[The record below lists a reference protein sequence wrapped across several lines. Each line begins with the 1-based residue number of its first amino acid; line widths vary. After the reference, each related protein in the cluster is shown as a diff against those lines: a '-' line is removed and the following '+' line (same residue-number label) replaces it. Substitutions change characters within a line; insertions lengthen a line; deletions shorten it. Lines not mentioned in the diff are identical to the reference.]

1 MSILS
6 TSLSRIKESPTIAIT
21 QKARLLKESGKEVIA
36 LASGEPD
43 FDTPDNIKAA
53 AIKAIKEG
61 QTKYTAVDGTP
72 ELKKAIVNKFKREN
86 NLIFDVDNITVGTGG
101 KQVIYNCILATINP
115 GDEVIIPAPYWVS
128 YPDIV
133 LLAGGTPKFVE
144 CDEQSDFKISA
155 EQLEKLI
162 TNKTKWFILNSP
174 ANPTGMC
181 YSRSEL
187 TELVKVLKK
196 HKHVNILTDDIYEHI
211 IYHDVKSAN
220 DPKFVNILEI
230 DNSLKDRTIVING
243 VSKAYAMTGWR
254 IGYAAGSKELI
265 KAMQKIQS
273 QSTTNPSSISQAA
286 AIKAIKEGQTKY
298 TAVDGTPELKKAIVN
313 KFKRENNLSF
323 DVENITVGTGGKQV
337 IYNCILA
344 TINPGDEVII
354 PAPYWVS
361 YPDIVLLAGGTPKFV
376 ECDEQSDFKISAE
389 QLEKLITNK
398 TKWFIL
404 NSPANPTGMCY
415 SRSELTELVKVLKKH
430 KHVNILTDDIYE
442 HIIYQDVKSA
452 NDPKFVNILEIDN
465 ALKDRTI
472 VINGVSKAYAMTG
485 WRIGYAAGPKE
496 LIKGIQ
502 KIQSQSTTNPSSIS
516 QAAAVEALNGDQSF
530 INTRALEF
538 KKRRD
543 FVVHA
548 LNNINGLTCVNPQGA
563 FYVFPNCKKTMNKK
577 TSSGKI
583 IKNDTDF
590 ATYLLEETGVAIV
603 QGSAFGLEGYFRISY
618 ATSMQILEKAVI
630 KIKSFCE
637 SLK

>member
-72 ELKKAIVNKFKREN
+72 ELKKAIVNKFKKEN
-86 NLIFDVDNITVGTGG
+86 NLSFDVDNITVGTGG

-128 YPDIV
+128 YPDMV

-144 CDEQSDFKISA
+144 CDERSDFKISA
-155 EQLEKLI
+155 DQLDKMI
-162 TNKTKWFILNSP
+162 TAKTKWFILNSP
-174 ANPTGMC
+174 G
-181 YSRSEL
+181 
-187 TELVKVLKK
+187 
-196 HKHVNILTDDIYEHI
+196 
-211 IYHDVKSAN
+211 
-220 DPKFVNILEI
+220 
-230 DNSLKDRTIVING
+230 
-243 VSKAYAMTGWR
+243 
-254 IGYAAGSKELI
+254 
-265 KAMQKIQS
+265 
-273 QSTTNPSSISQAA
+273 
-286 AIKAIKEGQTKY
+286 
-298 TAVDGTPELKKAIVN
+298 
-313 KFKRENNLSF
+313 
-323 DVENITVGTGGKQV
+323 
-337 IYNCILA
+337 
-344 TINPGDEVII
+344 
-354 PAPYWVS
+354 
-361 YPDIVLLAGGTPKFV
+361 
-376 ECDEQSDFKISAE
+376 
-389 QLEKLITNK
+389 
-398 TKWFIL
+398 
-404 NSPANPTGMCY
+404 NPTGMCY

-442 HIIYQDVKSA
+442 HIIYQDKGS
-452 NDPKFVNILEIDN
+452 NDSKFVNILEIDN
-465 ALKDRTI
+465 SLSDRTL
-472 VINGVSKAYAMTG
+472 VVNGVSKAYAMTG
-485 WRIGYAAGPKE
+485 WRIGYAAGSKT
-496 LIKGIQ
+496 LIKAIQ

-530 INTRALEF
+530 INPRAIEF

-543 FVVHA
+543 FVVSS
-548 LNNINGLTCVNPQGA
+548 LNNTKGLTCVNPQGA
-563 FYVFPNCKKTMNKK
+563 FYVFPNCKKLMNKK

-618 ATSMQILEKAVI
+618 ATSMQILEKAVA